1 MRSLILV
8 CFFIL
13 STIPALA
20 DGDQPIEVLQ
30 KGVEEGLRVLQDSK
44 YKGAELKEAQQ
55 QKLGIVLQQLFD
67 FREFSRRVLASNWKI
82 FSPHQRKAFVSVFT
96 EFLSKFYLG
105 KLQEKYK
112 DETLIYVGQE
122 LKTPTRALVNVQVVW
137 KGQKIPV
144 DLRMVKRKGLWK
156 VYDIQ
161 VLGISAVRNYRA
173 QFKSLLSKETPAQV
187 IERMKERIR
196 KIDSKKQS
204 SSVFKNPARLTL
216 CTQRE
221 YISSSSEVVSKPHLV
236 SDGCVANRL
245 KMLTYYRVCCA
256 FDSACALPSNTI

>member
-20 DGDQPIEVLQ
+20 DGDRPIEALQ
-30 KGVEEGLRVLQDSK
+30 KGVEEGLRILKDPEFNDADR
-44 YKGAELKEAQQ
+44 KGTQQ
-55 QKLGIVLQQLFD
+55 QKLRIILEQLFD
-67 FREFSRRVLASNWKI
+67 FREFSRRVLASRWKD
-82 FSPHQRKAFVSVFT
+82 FTPSQREEFIKVFT
-96 EFLSKFYLG
+96 EFLSKFYMG

-122 LKTPTRALVNVQVVW
+122 LKTPTRALVNVKVVW
-137 KGQKIPV
+137 KGQKIPI

-173 QFKSLLSKETPAQV
+173 QFQFILRKETPGQV
-187 IERMKERIR
+187 IERLKQ
-196 KIDSKKQS
+196 KIEQIEQKQ
-204 SSVFKNPARLTL
+204 
-216 CTQRE
+216 QR
-221 YISSSSEVVSKPHLV
+221 
-236 SDGCVANRL
+236 G
-245 KMLTYYRVCCA
+245 
-256 FDSACALPSNTI
+256 